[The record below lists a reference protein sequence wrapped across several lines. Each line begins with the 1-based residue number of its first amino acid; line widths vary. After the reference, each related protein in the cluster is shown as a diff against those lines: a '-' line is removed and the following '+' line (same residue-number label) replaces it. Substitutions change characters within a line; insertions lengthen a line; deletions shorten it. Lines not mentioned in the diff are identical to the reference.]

1 MKKTEFKSF
10 SEFWPF
16 YLAEHSDPRNRRLHF
31 FGTVGTFVFL
41 ALAFVLSDPWW
52 LLGMPLCGYG
62 FAWVGHFRIEKNRP
76 ATFLHPLW
84 SLRGDYKMFFLML
97 TGRLK

>member
-1 MKKTEFKSF
+1 MKKTEFKNF

-16 YLAEHSDPRNRRLHF
+16 YLKEHSDPRNRRLHF
-31 FGTVGTFVFL
+31 FGTTGTFAFVAL
-41 ALAFVLSDPWW
+41 ALVLSDPWW
-52 LLGMPLCGYG
+52 LLGVPLCGYG
-62 FAWVGHFRIEKNRP
+62 FAWAGHFMIEKNRP

-97 TGRLK
+97 TGKLK